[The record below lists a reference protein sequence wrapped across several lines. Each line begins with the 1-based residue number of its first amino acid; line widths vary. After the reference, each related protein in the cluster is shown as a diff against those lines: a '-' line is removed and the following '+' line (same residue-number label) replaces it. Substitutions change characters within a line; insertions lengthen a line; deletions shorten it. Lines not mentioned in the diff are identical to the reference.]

1 VLQGGAAEKR
11 HSGKS
16 MTRRIDPWL
25 LCVAAT
31 LAGVVTW
38 LFFRFEYLPMVDL
51 PQHAAALSEWVHLH
65 DPSYGFADQFELNW
79 RTPYLLSYL
88 VARPFVPV
96 LGVLGALKL
105 VVLLSVLGNVA
116 AYWWLL
122 RSVGQDE
129 WLCLL
134 ALPLSFGFSFYF
146 GFTNFLLGTPFILA
160 TVVLAIQY
168 SAQPSARIGLPFAAV
183 LGATFLAHVIAFA
196 ISSACAF
203 ALTARRIRSW
213 RGLLRDYWPL
223 LGGLVFVLPWV
234 PGFLNSPD
242 ISEHPE
248 QWRLGW
254 HRLFGLPSMLFASGG
269 ADVLAT
275 RLGIAVLILVA
286 LSLGTPSRQWG
297 RYGLLALALL
307 AYFLFPF
314 ELRGVSF
321 LFERFAVLII
331 PGLILAAAGARSLL
345 PKWLRRAALVLF
357 SAGWVGVFSQRMR
370 EFNQEAGDFPRLIR
384 ELPPR
389 LRVRPLIF
397 ANRGSAFP
405 GTPLFLHFPAY
416 YQAEKGGF
424 LGYSFARYYT
434 CFVRYQ
440 PAVDIGMGEDMEWNP
455 RDFNA
460 TVEVPKYD
468 VFIVRADWDAGG
480 ALFRHSPQP
489 VTLETHSGPWWIYRA
504 EE

>member
-1 VLQGGAAEKR
+1 
-11 HSGKS
+11 

-25 LCVAAT
+25 LSVAAT
-31 LAGVVTW
+31 LAAVLAWV
-38 LFFRFEYLPMVDL
+38 FFHFEYLPMVDL
-51 PQHAAALSEWVHLH
+51 PQHAAALSEWVHLE

-79 RTPYLLSYL
+79 WTPYLLSYL
-88 VARPFVPV
+88 LARPFVAL

-105 VVLLSVLGNVA
+105 VVLFSVLGTVA
-116 AYWWLL
+116 AYYWLL
-122 RSVGQDE
+122 RSVKQDE

-160 TVVLAIQY
+160 TAVLALKY
-168 SAQPSARIGLPFAAV
+168 STRPSARIGVPFAAV

-203 ALTARRIRSW
+203 LLTARKVSSV

-223 LGGLVFVLPWV
+223 LGGLAFVLPWV

-242 ISEHPE
+242 ISAHPE
-248 QWRLGW
+248 QWRLGIG
-254 HRLFGLPSMLFASGG
+254 RLWALPTTLFAASG
-269 ADVLAT
+269 ADGLAT
-275 RLGIAVLILVA
+275 RLGVGVLILVA
-286 LSLGTPSRQWG
+286 LSLGVPSRQWG
-297 RYGLLALALL
+297 RHGLLALALL

-321 LFERFAVLII
+321 LFQRFAVLII
-331 PGLILAAAGARSLL
+331 PGLILAAAGARALL
-345 PKWLRRAALVLF
+345 PKWLRRPAVVLF
-357 SAGWVGVFSQRMR
+357 SAGWLWVFAERMQ
-370 EFNQEAGDFPRLIR
+370 EFNAEVGDFTRLIR

-389 LRVRPLIF
+389 LRIRPLIF
-397 ANRGSAFP
+397 NNQSAAFP
-405 GTPLFLHFPAY
+405 GTPVFLHFPAY

-455 RDFNA
+455 RSFNA
-460 TVEVPKYD
+460 AAEVAKYD
-468 VFIVRADWDAGG
+468 YFIVRADWDASGL
-480 ALFRHSPQP
+480 LFRRSPQP
-489 VTLETHSGPWWIYRA
+489 VTLETQSGAWWIYRA